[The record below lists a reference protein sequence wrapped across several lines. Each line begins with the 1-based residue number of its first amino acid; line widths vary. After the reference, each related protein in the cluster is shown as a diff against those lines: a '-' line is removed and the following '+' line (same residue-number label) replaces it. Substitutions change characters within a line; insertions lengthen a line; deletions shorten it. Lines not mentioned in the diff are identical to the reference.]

1 MIPVCATD
9 GRGFMSTSPD
19 TDLLIGPALPNEQ
32 AEALALLAAAGAGE
46 PSPDGLFV
54 ARRAGRLVG
63 AACALLQPGRTA
75 IIGLPRIDRAESEI
89 TAQRLL
95 AGVCDWLSQQDV
107 CLAQAL
113 LETPSETDL
122 AVLRKGGFAH
132 LADLLYLVSL
142 NEEFPTS
149 LPVTP
154 LDFEVYGDGNHDRLA
169 RIVDAT
175 CEQTRDCPQLNGVRH
190 TEDVLAGYRGI
201 GVFDPSRWLIA
212 RHQGRDAGCLL
223 LTDHPQ
229 HENYELVYMGVAPA
243 ARGHG
248 WGTDITRL
256 AQWLARCA
264 GRPRLVLAVDAAN
277 EPAIGTYAAAGF
289 QAWDRRS
296 VYVRVFRRAAG
307 GVR

>member
-1 MIPVCATD
+1 
-9 GRGFMSTSPD
+9 MSTSPD
-19 TDLLIGPALPNEQ
+19 NDLVIGPALPSER
-32 AEALALLAAAGAGE
+32 AEALAFLAAARAE
-46 PSPDGLFV
+46 ESSPEGLFV

-63 AACALLQPGRTA
+63 AACSLLQPGRTA
-75 IIGLPRIDRAESEI
+75 ILGLPRIDRAESEI
-89 TAQRLL
+89 TARRLL
-95 AGVCDWLSQQDV
+95 AAVCDWLSQQDV

-142 NEEFPTS
+142 DEEFPTS
-149 LPVTP
+149 LPATP
-154 LDFEVYGDGNHDRLA
+154 LELEVHCDGNHDRLV

-175 CEQTRDCPQLNGVRH
+175 YEQTRDCPQLNGVRP

-201 GVFDPSRWLIA
+201 GVFDPNRWLIV
-212 RHQGRDAGCLL
+212 RHQGRDVGCLL

-229 HENYELVYMGVAPA
+229 HENYELVYMGVVPA

-256 AQWLARCA
+256 AQWLSRCA

-277 EPAIGTYAAAGF
+277 EPAIRTYAAAGF

-296 VYVRVFRRAAG
+296 VYVRVFRRAADA
-307 GVR
+307 VR